1 MQYLVTGHQGFIG
14 SRLVRKLPEYIGIDT
29 RAGQD
34 ILTCELPDPK
44 DVDVIYHLAAHASV
58 EESWSDHLRSVENLQ
73 TTVRLA
79 QAYPQA
85 KIIFASTG
93 ASLDP
98 GSSPYAFF
106 KKSSAEYLN
115 AFHKNAVVLIFP
127 NIFGGPRS
135 VVDIFKNADEV
146 SIFGDGEQ
154 VRDYVHVDD
163 IVMGLVKAQE
173 WSAGN
178 YFLGSGR
185 GTTVL
190 ELAEATGKKIMWKPE
205 RREQRESILPNNT
218 PNWKPIIDVFDYIKN

>member
-1 MQYLVTGHQGFIG
+1 MYLVTGSKGFIG
-14 SRLVRKLPEYIGIDT
+14 SRLVKKLDEYIGIDT
-29 RAGQD
+29 KAGQD
-34 ILTCELPDPK
+34 ILTCELPPEEDI
-44 DVDVIYHLAAHASV
+44 DVIYHLAAHASV

-79 QAYPQA
+79 QAYPKA

-106 KKSSAEYLN
+106 KKCASEYLG
-115 AFHKNAVVLIFP
+115 FYHKNAVVLVFP

-135 VVDIFKNADEV
+135 VVDIFKFADEV

-163 IVMGLVKAQE
+163 IVMGLIKAQE
-173 WSAGN
+173 WAAGN
-178 YFLGSGR
+178 YFLGSGQ

-190 ELAEATGKKIMWKPE
+190 QLAEATGKKILWKPE
-205 RREQRESILPNNT
+205 RKEQRESILPNNT
-218 PNWKPIIDVFDYIKN
+218 PNWKPKIDVFEYIKS